1 MNNTAYASDGQEN
14 PRLRSALDAAE
25 RGWFVLPLY
34 HPIGQRCS
42 CGKDCGKD
50 IGKHPRI
57 KDWPTTATRDPNLIT
72 RWWTQWPEANIGIL
86 TGAKSGLVVIDID
99 PRNGG
104 HLTVD
109 DLETEH
115 GKFPATVESITGS
128 PGRHLCYCHPGG
140 RLRCGTDVLGPGVDV
155 KADGGYI
162 VVPPSLHASGRRY
175 EWEVS
180 SHPDDIPLAP
190 LPEWIPLEDDTEED
204 LETGKRRSS
213 A

>member
-1 MNNTAYASDGQEN
+1 MNDNAYASDGQEN
-14 PRLRSALDAAE
+14 PRLQSALNCAE
-25 RGWFVLPLY
+25 RGWFIIPLY

-57 KDWPTTATRDPNLIT
+57 KDWPNTATRDPDLIR

-86 TGAKSGLVVIDID
+86 TGVKSGLVVIDID

-115 GKFPATVESITGS
+115 GKFPDS
-128 PGRHLCYCHPGG
+128 P
-140 RLRCGTDVLGPGVDV
+140 
-155 KADGGYI
+155 
-162 VVPPSLHASGRRY
+162 
-175 EWEVS
+175 
-180 SHPDDIPLAP
+180 
-190 LPEWIPLEDDTEED
+190 
-204 LETGKRRSS
+204 
-213 A
+213 